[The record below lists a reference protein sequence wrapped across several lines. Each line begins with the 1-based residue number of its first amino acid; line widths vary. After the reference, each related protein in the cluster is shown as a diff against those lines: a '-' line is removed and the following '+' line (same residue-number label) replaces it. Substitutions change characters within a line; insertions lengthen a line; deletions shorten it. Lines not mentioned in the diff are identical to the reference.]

1 MGGIMVKNLKLSKKL
16 IAGTLIA
23 AIIGTGIGGYHMH
36 RNNEIARVKG
46 YLEDFL
52 TEENYVDLSKVSGT
66 YDIRDFDGE
75 YLRKALEEMDID
87 YVRINDAFIYD
98 KDHVETFTH
107 MNAVNYNKVVWNDGT
122 NDIYEMYEPIR
133 VPTSDGISY
142 ELPEGFALEK
152 VLEIAEPIRYEEL
165 DNREVKVYKNNY
177 EDSYS
182 LTMEKK

>member
-1 MGGIMVKNLKLSKKL
+1 
-16 IAGTLIA
+16 
-23 AIIGTGIGGYHMH
+23 
-36 RNNEIARVKG
+36 
-46 YLEDFL
+46 
-52 TEENYVDLSKVSGT
+52 
-66 YDIRDFDGE
+66 
-75 YLRKALEEMDID
+75 
-87 YVRINDAFIYD
+87 
-98 KDHVETFTH
+98 

-133 VPTSDGISY
+133 VPTSDGVSY
-142 ELPEGFALEK
+142 EVPEGFALEK